1 MTGQD
6 FARQTGGH
14 PRVALVCGALS
25 DIGRATARRFA
36 REGMAVALCDPPR
49 RPLDGVLAEVRETGG
64 QGLVVEADMTDEPE
78 VRAAVLQAIGWRGH
92 IDVLVNCAGIDEG
105 GPWEETGLA
114 EWDGQL
120 RANLTS
126 VFLCCRAVTPYMR
139 ARGYGKIVNVA
150 SSAGRYRSS
159 YVHSGATV
167 GAGVPYASAH
177 GGVLAL
183 TRELAFEVAAAG
195 IYVNAVVPGL
205 ILTTQAKR
213 EWSRLSEQ
221 VRKDILAETALGRLG
236 EPDEVAGVISFL
248 ASDASSYVTGT
259 AVDVNGGWWMS

>member
-1 MTGQD
+1 MT
-6 FARQTGGH
+6 ARDLARRTGGS

-25 DIGRATARRFA
+25 DIGRATAKRFA
-36 REGMAVALCDPPR
+36 REGMAVALCDPSR
-49 RPLDGVLAEVRETGG
+49 NFLDGLLAEVHETGG
-64 QGLVVEADMTDEPE
+64 RGLVVEADMTNEPE
-78 VRAAVLQAIGWRGH
+78 VRAAILQAVGWHGR

-105 GPWEETGLA
+105 RPWEETDLA
-114 EWDGQL
+114 EWDGHL
-120 RANLTS
+120 RANLTN
-126 VFLCCRAVTPYMR
+126 VFLCCRAVTPHMG

-159 YVHSGATV
+159 YVRSGATV

-221 VRKDILAETALGRLG
+221 VRRDILAETALGRLG
-236 EPDEVAGVISFL
+236 EADEVAAVISFL